1 MSYPVFLCPASGLL
15 FNSLQVQGDL
25 LDNTATFAINYVIR
39 CPVSGHVLHFFCI
52 LLPICHSPLHS
63 PNVYISEKFIVGGG

>member
-39 CPVSGHVLHFFCI
+39 CPVSGHVLHFFVFFY
-52 LLPICHSPLHS
+52 LNATALSTLQM
-63 PNVYISEKFIVGGG
+63 YIYQ